1 MILIRELERLRRT
14 TAQYVEKWNQVG
26 SELYDTEGQYIGR
39 MSNDGLARY
48 VSRLHNLFLPT
59 MNLLLTLK
67 KKLID
72 RKAMTKE
79 VLNDKRPNE

>member
-14 TAQYVEKWNQVG
+14 TAQYVEKWTQVG
-26 SELYDTEGQYIGR
+26 NELYDTDGQYIGR

-48 VSRLHNLFLPT
+48 VSRLHNIFLPT

-67 KKLID
+67 KKLAD
-72 RKAMTKE
+72 RKSMTKE
-79 VLNDKRPNE
+79 VLHDDRPDE